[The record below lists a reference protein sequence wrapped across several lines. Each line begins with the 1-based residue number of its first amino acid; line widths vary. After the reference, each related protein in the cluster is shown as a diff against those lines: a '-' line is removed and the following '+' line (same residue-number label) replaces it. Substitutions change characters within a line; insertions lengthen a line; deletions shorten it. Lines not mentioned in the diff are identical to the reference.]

1 MIIMKKTS
9 PTTTK
14 IGRPRTFI
22 HEDALNEA
30 MLAFWEY
37 GFETT
42 SMSLLT
48 KRMNMNAPSIY
59 AAFGDK
65 KNLFLKALDMYVG
78 SLADIKNF
86 IDQSSTAFD
95 AANNLLQ
102 NSAERFTGKNTPNG
116 CMLASSTASGSAESA
131 DVQAIASKMR
141 SRIEG
146 FLKDRIKRD
155 QKNKILPKSVSSDG
169 LAGLTISTIQGMSV
183 LARDGASRKKLLQ
196 IVDTAMLAWPS

>member
-1 MIIMKKTS
+1 MIAMKQAS
-9 PTTTK
+9 QTTIK
-14 IGRPRTFI
+14 IGRPRAFI
-22 HEDALNEA
+22 HEEALNEA

-42 SMSLLT
+42 SMSLLA

-59 AAFGDK
+59 ATFGDK
-65 KNLFLKALDMYVG
+65 KNLFLKALDKYVG
-78 SLADIKNF
+78 NLADIKTF
-86 IDQSSTAFD
+86 IDQSPSAFD

-102 NSAERFTGKNTPNG
+102 NSAKRFTEKNTPNG
-116 CMLASSTASGSAESA
+116 CMLASSIATGSAESA
-131 DVQAIASKMR
+131 DVQAIASKIR

-146 FLKDRIKRD
+146 FLKDRIQRD
-155 QKNKILPKSVSSDG
+155 QENKILPKSVSSEG

-196 IVDTAMLAWPS
+196 IVDAAMLAWPS